1 MKKLVYIKRVYLCIK
16 TPLYKDFG
24 RWAGG
29 PVAEPGADGSGRWPA
44 KQQMPFAYRPGE
56 ARIAVPMASPKGIT
70 FRGLKSCVA
79 SFRVADVALCD
90 IPTCFMTCIKSFY
103 VAGAILPQPFA
114 TVRKPSARGSYSS
127 AHSACNRRVTW
138 RF

>member
-1 MKKLVYIKRVYLCIK
+1 M
-16 TPLYKDFG
+16 
-24 RWAGG
+24 
-29 PVAEPGADGSGRWPA
+29 AEPGADGSGRWPA

-90 IPTCFMTCIKSFY
+90 IPTCFMTCMKSFY
-103 VAGAILPQPFA
+103 VAGAILRC
-114 TVRKPSARGSYSS
+114 VPSFHVASVAVTGQARCFITCQKSFYAGCQLPVTNPCESNAGSIS
-127 AHSACNRRVTW
+127 
-138 RF
+138 